1 MYNKPN
7 TYGPTV
13 AGMLHKLQMI
23 QAVASNIS
31 NANSIG
37 YQRKIPESLNFQS
50 ILSDAIMRD
59 PSQGQLKKTGNTL
72 DMAIEGNA
80 YFLVEGKEG
89 PVPTKTGRLHLNEKG
104 LLTDQ
109 ENREVVVIDK
119 TDKELNIA
127 NDFDVQIK
135 ENGELFVGG
144 ERYGRIALQIM
155 DNNPVKI
162 HQGFLEMSNVNLMTE
177 MMTLLTVFRNFEAS
191 EKTLGMEASVDKDL
205 IEKYG
210 RNV

>member
-13 AGMLHKLQMI
+13 AGMLHKMKMLQAI
-23 QAVASNIS
+23 ASNIS

-37 YQRKIPESLNFQS
+37 YQRKIPESLRFPA

-59 PSQGQLKKTGNTL
+59 PSQGQLKRTNNTL
-72 DMAIEGNA
+72 DFAIEGNA
-80 YFLVEGKEG
+80 YFLVEGEEG
-89 PVPTKTGRLHLNEKG
+89 PMPTKSGRLHLNEKG
-104 LLTDQ
+104 LLADAD
-109 ENREVVVIDK
+109 NREVVVIDK
-119 TDKELNIA
+119 TDKALNIA
-127 NDFDVQIK
+127 NDFDVEVK
-135 ENGELFVGG
+135 ENGEIFVGK
-144 ERYGRIALQIM
+144 ERYGRIALQIL
-155 DNNPVKI
+155 DNNPVKV

-191 EKTLGMEASVDKDL
+191 EKTLGMETSVDKDL